1 MGNTFELKAPEAVDD
16 VAKRILQR
24 TGKNRI
30 FAIEGPMGVGK
41 TTLIKAFCR
50 VLGVKDDMASP
61 SFALINE
68 YHAPDLG
75 PVHHIDLYR
84 IDELEEVW
92 DIGLQEILDSR
103 HPCFIEWPGLIHNFL
118 PADHVEVQ
126 IEIAKDR
133 RTRTIQITE

>member
-1 MGNTFELKAPEAVDD
+1 MVNTFELKAPEAVDD

-30 FAIEGPMGVGK
+30 FAVEGPMGAGK
-41 TTLIKAFCR
+41 TTLIKGFCR
-50 VLGVKDDMASP
+50 VLGVKDEMASP

-68 YHAPDLG
+68 YHSPEPGL
-75 PVHHIDLYR
+75 VYHIDLYR

-92 DIGLQEILDSR
+92 DIGLQEILESR
-103 HPCFIEWPGLIHNFL
+103 HPCFIEWPALIHNFL

-126 IEIAKDR
+126 IKVVKDR